1 MWSKAFAGNL
11 AEFHSSTPSCE
22 KRWWREYHV
31 VRRFF
36 SSRDME
42 TCEDT
47 KQHRRFSKNI
57 SECKSEATIQYM
69 EISYKISYNY
79 LKVHSCSHIHLIKF
93 EMIVKTLKKKISKQG
108 LFLNRSCFKLHLIII
123 QLSIL
128 SKQHFQAF
136 PAPYSC
142 GKLHTVCMYI
152 HMLIHFF
159 CCSCNVCYIHLA
171 TQQDA

>member
-31 VRRFF
+31 VRRLF

-69 EISYKISYNY
+69 KISYTISYNY

-93 EMIVKTLKKKISKQG
+93 EMTVKKWKKKNLQTGFVFKQILLQTAFNNYTVIYTFQAAFPG
-108 LFLNRSCFKLHLIII
+108 FSSTLQLWQITYCMHVYTHANSFFLLFL
-123 QLSIL
+123 
-128 SKQHFQAF
+128 
-136 PAPYSC
+136 
-142 GKLHTVCMYI
+142 
-152 HMLIHFF
+152 
-159 CCSCNVCYIHLA
+159 
-171 TQQDA
+171 